1 MTKMHLAPPAQKAPA
16 NNRWGRIAALVVVV
30 SICAA
35 VALMAS
41 VAVGI
46 VLMN

>member
-1 MTKMHLAPPAQKAPA
+1 MTKMHLAPPVQKTPA
-16 NNRWGRIAALVVVV
+16 KNRWGRIAALAVVM
-30 SICAA
+30 SIGAA

-46 VLMN
+46 AILP